1 MNKVLLGEI
10 VGVFGIKGWVK
21 IKTFTQY
28 PEDLT
33 EYGALETESG
43 TKIDIRITQI
53 KGPNTVLAQVK
64 GCHDRTQAE
73 QLIKTQLFTNR
84 ENMPTAE
91 TDEYYHIDL
100 IGLGV
105 LDEAG
110 KNYGHIVAVHDF
122 GAGTFF
128 DVQEDGNPH
137 LKTLPFQKDSVLQV
151 DLANKYILI
160 NPEFLLI

>member
-33 EYGALETESG
+33 EYGPLETESG
-43 TKIDIRITQI
+43 TKIDLRITQI

-64 GCHDRTQAE
+64 GCHNRTQAE
-73 QLIKTQLFTNR
+73 QLIKTQLFVNR
-84 ENMPTAE
+84 QNMPAPE
-91 TDEYYHIDL
+91 NDEYYHIDL

-110 KNYGHIVAVHDF
+110 KSYGHIVAVHDF

-128 DVQEDGNPH
+128 DVQEEGNPH
-137 LKTLPFQKDSVLQV
+137 IKTLPFQKDSVLQV
-151 DLANKYILI
+151 DFADQKIII
-160 NPEFLLI
+160 NPIFLID